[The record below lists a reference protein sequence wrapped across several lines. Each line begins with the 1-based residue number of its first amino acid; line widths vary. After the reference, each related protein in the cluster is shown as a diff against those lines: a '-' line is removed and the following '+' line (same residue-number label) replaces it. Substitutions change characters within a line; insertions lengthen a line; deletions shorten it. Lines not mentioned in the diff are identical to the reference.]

1 MRSGLFRFFLDENV
15 PRRIADRLS
24 SEGHDVVEVA
34 AGPLRGKPDDYL
46 WRRAA
51 AEGRIFVT
59 RDIGATALP
68 IRPAPLAIILL
79 RGPETLTAVH
89 LDAMFAAFWNLVERE
104 QLAGHLVSVRPGG
117 YRMHRIRI

>member
-1 MRSGLFRFFLDENV
+1 MFRFFLDENV
-15 PRRIADRLS
+15 PRRLADRLRA
-24 SEGHDVVEVA
+24 EGHDVVEVA
-34 AGPLRGKPDDYL
+34 AGKLRGKPDDFL

-68 IRPAPLAIILL
+68 IRPAPLAIILM
-79 RGPETLTAVH
+79 RGPETLTAAH
-89 LDAMFAAFWNLVERE
+89 LDAMFAAFWETVERH

-117 YRMHRIRI
+117 YRMHRILG

>member
-1 MRSGLFRFFLDENV
+1 LFRFFLDENV
-15 PRRIADRLS
+15 PRRIAERLR

-34 AGPLRGKPDDYL
+34 AQPFRGSPDDFL

-51 AEGRIFVT
+51 AEHRIFVT

-68 IRPAPLAIILL
+68 IRPAPPAIILL
-79 RGPETLTAVH
+79 RGPETLTALH
-89 LDAMFAAFWNLVERE
+89 LDAMFAAFWDCVERE

-117 YRMHRIRI
+117 YRMHRIRV

>member
-1 MRSGLFRFFLDENV
+1 MFRFILDENL
-15 PRRIADRLS
+15 PRRIAERLKA
-24 SEGHDVVEVA
+24 EGHDVVEVA

-51 AEGRIFVT
+51 ADGRIFVT

-79 RGPETLTAVH
+79 RGPETLTAVQ
-89 LDAMFAAFWNLVERE
+89 LDGTFATFWGQVERDG
-104 QLAGHLVSVRPGG
+104 LMGHLVSVRPGG
-117 YRMHRIRI
+117 YRMHRIRT